1 MERFF
6 QNETGKETVILV
18 AVDLGD
24 GTNVQV
30 SLDELEEL
38 SQTAGAE
45 TVGRMVQNREGVHP
59 GTYIGKGK
67 IEELRDLIWETGAD
81 TVICD
86 DELSPAQLGNLQ
98 EELQCKVIDRT
109 VLILDIFA
117 AHASTS
123 EGKLQVELAQLRYRS
138 SRLTGFGKSL
148 SRIGGGAAAEASGQ
162 KAREKRN
169 WRWTAV

>member
-38 SQTAGAE
+38 SQKAGAE
-45 TVGRMVQNREGVHP
+45 TVGRMVQSREGVHP

-86 DELSPAQLGNLQ
+86 DELSPAQ
-98 EELQCKVIDRT
+98 
-109 VLILDIFA
+109 
-117 AHASTS
+117 
-123 EGKLQVELAQLRYRS
+123 
-138 SRLTGFGKSL
+138 
-148 SRIGGGAAAEASGQ
+148 
-162 KAREKRN
+162 
-169 WRWTAV
+169 

>member
-45 TVGRMVQNREGVHP
+45 TVGRMVQNR
-59 GTYIGKGK
+59 
-67 IEELRDLIWETGAD
+67 
-81 TVICD
+81 
-86 DELSPAQLGNLQ
+86 
-98 EELQCKVIDRT
+98 DR
-109 VLILDIFA
+109 
-117 AHASTS
+117 
-123 EGKLQVELAQLRYRS
+123 
-138 SRLTGFGKSL
+138 KS
-148 SRIGGGAAAEASGQ
+148 
-162 KAREKRN
+162 
-169 WRWTAV
+169 VV